1 MRNIIFKILLIASI
15 SFGSFHAIAADEKPQ
30 SEALNLDELLE
41 LVKAGKFA
49 ESEDATKRE
58 NKFSKEKNRQQTLLA
73 NAKIER
79 AKLEAIATTLETR
92 FEAND
97 AKLTLLEEQ
106 LKTRLGSLYETFGH
120 LQGVAS
126 DTEDY
131 FKTAITSGQFGK
143 EREIFLGDLAKKMG
157 EGVSVATIEEIERL
171 WYELS
176 RELVASGNVQ
186 RFSATVVDN
195 EGEAS
200 VEDVVRIGNFNAVA
214 EGRYLTYLS
223 KRGAFETLPKQP
235 GRYLDGTYDVFDED
249 SGFVQFAVDPTGPQG
264 GALLVNLISLPSFF
278 EQIQYGRI
286 TGYTIIVLFLIAI
299 GVFGWRFYALFTIN
313 GNVKKQAAGETADEN
328 PLSRIFD
335 VADKNKT
342 DTETLELKLSE
353 QILIERA
360 DIDQYIWVV
369 RLISVISPLLG
380 LFGTII
386 GMINTFQA
394 ITLFGTGD
402 PKTMAGGIS
411 EALVTTML
419 GLMCAIPTTFMAAA
433 LSNYSKGILAILE
446 EQSTGMVAVRSE
458 ETHAESS
465 V

>member
-1 MRNIIFKILLIASI
+1 MKNIILKILLFGALSLS
-15 SFGSFHAIAADEKPQ
+15 SFGLIAQEEKPQ
-30 SEALNLDELLE
+30 SQALSLDELLE
-41 LVKAGKFA
+41 LVKSGKFA
-49 ESEDATKRE
+49 ESEEATKRE
-58 NKFSKEKNRQQTLLA
+58 NRFNREKNRQQTLLA
-73 NAKIER
+73 NAKAER
-79 AKLEAIATTLETR
+79 AKLEAIATSLEAT
-92 FEAND
+92 FEANE
-97 AKLTLLEEQ
+97 AKLNLLEDQ

-143 EREIFLGDLAKKMG
+143 DREVFLGDLAKKMG
-157 EGVSVATIEEIERL
+157 EGVSVATIEEIEEL

-176 RELVASGNVQ
+176 RELVASGSVEK
-186 RFSATVVDN
+186 FKATVIDN
-195 EGEAS
+195 DGES
-200 VEDVVRIGNFNAVA
+200 TVEDVVRIGNFNAVA
-214 EGRYLTYLS
+214 EGKYLTYLS
-223 KRGAFETLPKQP
+223 KRGAYETLPRQP
-235 GRYLDGTYDVFDED
+235 GRYLDGTYDIFDED

-286 TGYTIIVLFLIAI
+286 TGYTIILLFLIAI

-313 GNVKKQAAGETADEN
+313 GAVKKQAAGESAAEN
-328 PLSRIFD
+328 PLSRIFA
-335 VADKNKT
+335 VADQNKT
-342 DTETLELKLSE
+342 DTETLELKLAE

-360 DIDQYIWVV
+360 EIDQYIWVV
-369 RLISVISPLLG
+369 RLIAVISPLLG

-419 GLMCAIPTTFMAAA
+419 GLMCAIPATFMAAA

-446 EQSTGMVAVRSE
+446 EQSTGMVAVRAE
-458 ETHAESS
+458 ETNTGGSL
-465 V
+465 

>member
-1 MRNIIFKILLIASI
+1 MKNIILKTLLFGALSFSSFGLIAQE
-15 SFGSFHAIAADEKPQ
+15 EKPQ
-30 SEALNLDELLE
+30 SQALSLDELLE
-41 LVKAGKFA
+41 LVKSGKFA
-49 ESEDATKRE
+49 ESEEATKRE
-58 NKFSKEKNRQQTLLA
+58 NRFNREKNRQQTLLA
-73 NAKIER
+73 NAKAER
-79 AKLEAIATTLETR
+79 AKLESIATSLEAT
-92 FEAND
+92 FEANE
-97 AKLTLLEEQ
+97 AKLNLLEDQ

-143 EREIFLGDLAKKMG
+143 DREVFLGDLAKKMG
-157 EGVSVATIEEIERL
+157 EGVSVATIEEIEEL

-176 RELVASGNVQ
+176 RELVASGTVEK
-186 RFSATVVDN
+186 FKATVIDN
-195 EGEAS
+195 DGES
-200 VEDVVRIGNFNAVA
+200 TIEDVVRIGNFNAVA
-214 EGRYLTYLS
+214 EGKYLTYLS
-223 KRGAFETLPKQP
+223 KRGAYETLPRQP
-235 GRYLDGTYDVFDED
+235 GRYLDGTYDIFDQD

-286 TGYTIIVLFLIAI
+286 TGYTIILLFLIAI

-313 GNVKKQAAGETADEN
+313 GAVKKQAAGESAAEN
-328 PLSRIFD
+328 PLSRIFA
-335 VADKNKT
+335 VADQNKT
-342 DTETLELKLSE
+342 DTETLELKLAE

-360 DIDQYIWVV
+360 EIDQYIWVV
-369 RLISVISPLLG
+369 RLIAVISPLLG

-419 GLMCAIPTTFMAAA
+419 GLMCAIPATFMAAA

-446 EQSTGMVAVRSE
+446 EQSTGMVAVRAE
-458 ETHAESS
+458 ETNTSGS
-465 V
+465 I

>member
-1 MRNIIFKILLIASI
+1 MKNIILKILLFGALSFS
-15 SFGSFHAIAADEKPQ
+15 SFGLIAQEEKPQ
-30 SEALNLDELLE
+30 SQALSLDELLE
-41 LVKAGKFA
+41 LVKSGKFA
-49 ESEDATKRE
+49 ESEEATKRE
-58 NKFSKEKNRQQTLLA
+58 NRFNREKNRQQTLLA
-73 NAKIER
+73 NAKAER
-79 AKLEAIATTLETR
+79 AKLEAIATSLEAT
-92 FEAND
+92 FEANE
-97 AKLTLLEEQ
+97 AKLNLLEDQ

-143 EREIFLGDLAKKMG
+143 NREVFLGDLAKKMG
-157 EGVSVATIEEIERL
+157 EGVSVATIEEIEEL

-176 RELVASGNVQ
+176 RELVASGNVEK
-186 RFSATVVDN
+186 FKATVIDN
-195 EGEAS
+195 DGES
-200 VEDVVRIGNFNAVA
+200 TVEDVVRIGNFNAVA
-214 EGRYLTYLS
+214 EGKYLTYLS
-223 KRGAFETLPKQP
+223 KRGAYETLPRQP
-235 GRYLDGTYDVFDED
+235 GRYLDGTYDIFDED

-286 TGYTIIVLFLIAI
+286 TGYTIILLFLIAI

-313 GNVKKQAAGETADEN
+313 GAVKKQAAGESAAEN
-328 PLSRIFD
+328 PLSRIFA
-335 VADKNKT
+335 VADQNKT
-342 DTETLELKLSE
+342 DTETLELKLAE

-360 DIDQYIWVV
+360 EIDQYIWVV
-369 RLISVISPLLG
+369 RLIAVISPLLG

-419 GLMCAIPTTFMAAA
+419 GLMCAIPATFMAAA

-446 EQSTGMVAVRSE
+446 EQSTGMVAVRAE
-458 ETHAESS
+458 ETNTSGS
-465 V
+465 L

>member
-1 MRNIIFKILLIASI
+1 MKNIILKILLFGALSFS
-15 SFGSFHAIAADEKPQ
+15 SFGLIAQEEKPQ
-30 SEALNLDELLE
+30 SQALSLDELLE
-41 LVKAGKFA
+41 LVKSGKFA
-49 ESEDATKRE
+49 ESEEATKRE
-58 NKFSKEKNRQQTLLA
+58 NRFNREKNRQQTLLA
-73 NAKIER
+73 NAKAER
-79 AKLEAIATTLETR
+79 AKLEAIATSLEAT
-92 FEAND
+92 FEANE
-97 AKLTLLEEQ
+97 AKLNLLEDQ

-143 EREIFLGDLAKKMG
+143 DREVFLGDLAKKMG
-157 EGVSVATIEEIERL
+157 EGVSVATIEEIEEL

-176 RELVASGNVQ
+176 RELVASGTVEK
-186 RFSATVVDN
+186 FKATVIDN
-195 EGEAS
+195 DGES
-200 VEDVVRIGNFNAVA
+200 TVEDVVRIGNFNAVA
-214 EGRYLTYLS
+214 EGKYLTYLS
-223 KRGAFETLPKQP
+223 KRGAYETLPRQP
-235 GRYLDGTYDVFDED
+235 GRYLDGTYDIFDED

-286 TGYTIIVLFLIAI
+286 TGYTIILLFLIAI

-313 GNVKKQAAGETADEN
+313 GAVKKQAAGESAAEN
-328 PLSRIFD
+328 PLSRIFA
-335 VADKNKT
+335 VADQNKT
-342 DTETLELKLSE
+342 DTETLELKLAE

-360 DIDQYIWVV
+360 EIDQYIWVV
-369 RLISVISPLLG
+369 RLIAVISPLLG

-419 GLMCAIPTTFMAAA
+419 GLMCAIPATFMAAA

-446 EQSTGMVAVRSE
+446 EQSTGMVAVRAE
-458 ETHAESS
+458 ETNTSGLL
-465 V
+465 

>member
-1 MRNIIFKILLIASI
+1 MKNIILKILLLGALSFS
-15 SFGSFHAIAADEKPQ
+15 SFGLIAQEEKPQ
-30 SEALNLDELLE
+30 SQALSLDELLE
-41 LVKAGKFA
+41 LVKSGKFA
-49 ESEDATKRE
+49 ESEEATKRE
-58 NKFSKEKNRQQTLLA
+58 NRFNREKNRQQTLLA
-73 NAKIER
+73 NAKAER
-79 AKLEAIATTLETR
+79 AKLEAIATSLEAT
-92 FEAND
+92 FEANE
-97 AKLTLLEEQ
+97 AKLNLLEDQ

-143 EREIFLGDLAKKMG
+143 DREIFLGELAKKMG
-157 EGVSVATIEEIERL
+157 EGVSVATIEEIEEL

-176 RELVASGNVQ
+176 RELVASGTVEK
-186 RFSATVVDN
+186 FKATVIDN
-195 EGEAS
+195 DGESS

-214 EGRYLTYLS
+214 EGKYLTYLS
-223 KRGAFETLPKQP
+223 KRGAYETLPRQP
-235 GRYLDGTYDVFDED
+235 GRYLDGTYDIFDED

-286 TGYTIIVLFLIAI
+286 TGYTIILLFLIAI
-299 GVFGWRFYALFTIN
+299 GVFAWRFYALFTIN
-313 GNVKKQAAGETADEN
+313 GAVKKQAAGESAAEN
-328 PLSRIFD
+328 PLSRIFA
-335 VADKNKT
+335 VADQNKT
-342 DTETLELKLSE
+342 DTETLELKLAE

-360 DIDQYIWVV
+360 EIDQYIWVV
-369 RLISVISPLLG
+369 RLIAVISPLLG

-419 GLMCAIPTTFMAAA
+419 GLMCAIPATFMAAA

-446 EQSTGMVAVRSE
+446 EQSTGMVAVRAE
-458 ETHAESS
+458 ETNTSGS
-465 V
+465 L

>member
-1 MRNIIFKILLIASI
+1 M
-15 SFGSFHAIAADEKPQ
+15 
-30 SEALNLDELLE
+30 E
-41 LVKAGKFA
+41 LVKSGKFA
-49 ESEDATKRE
+49 ESEEATKRE
-58 NKFSKEKNRQQTLLA
+58 NRFNREKNRQQTLLA
-73 NAKIER
+73 NAKAER
-79 AKLEAIATTLETR
+79 AKLEAIATSLEAT
-92 FEAND
+92 FEANE
-97 AKLTLLEEQ
+97 AKLNLLEDQ

-143 EREIFLGDLAKKMG
+143 DREVFLGDLAKKMG
-157 EGVSVATIEEIERL
+157 EGVSVATIEEIEEL

-176 RELVASGNVQ
+176 RELVASGSVEK
-186 RFSATVVDN
+186 FKATVIDN
-195 EGEAS
+195 DGES
-200 VEDVVRIGNFNAVA
+200 TVEDVVRIGNFNAVA
-214 EGRYLTYLS
+214 EGKYLTYLS
-223 KRGAFETLPKQP
+223 KRGAYETLPRQP
-235 GRYLDGTYDVFDED
+235 GRYLDGTYDIFDED

-286 TGYTIIVLFLIAI
+286 TGYTIILLFLIAI

-313 GNVKKQAAGETADEN
+313 GAVKKQAAGESAAEN
-328 PLSRIFD
+328 PLSRIFA
-335 VADKNKT
+335 VADQNKT
-342 DTETLELKLSE
+342 DTETLELKLAE

-360 DIDQYIWVV
+360 EIDQYIWVV
-369 RLISVISPLLG
+369 RLIAVISPLLG

-419 GLMCAIPTTFMAAA
+419 GLMCAIPATFMAAA

-446 EQSTGMVAVRSE
+446 EQSTGMVAVRAE
-458 ETHAESS
+458 ETNTSGS
-465 V
+465 L

>member
-1 MRNIIFKILLIASI
+1 MKNLFIKILLGAIL
-15 SFGSFHAIAADEKPQ
+15 SFSSFALVGQEEAPQ
-30 SEALNLDELLE
+30 SQALTLDELLE

-49 ESEDATKRE
+49 ENEEATKRE
-58 NKFSKEKNRQQTLLA
+58 NRFNKEKNRQQTLLA
-73 NAKIER
+73 NAKAER
-79 AKLEAIATTLETR
+79 AKLEAIATSLEAT

-97 AKLTLLEEQ
+97 AKLNLLEDQ

-143 EREIFLGDLAKKMG
+143 DREVFLKDLAKKMG
-157 EGVSVATIEEIERL
+157 EGVSVATIEEIEKL

-176 RELVASGNVQ
+176 RELVASGSVE
-186 RFSATVVDN
+186 RFEATVIDN
-195 EGEAS
+195 DGES
-200 VEDVVRIGNFNAVA
+200 SIEDVVRIGNFNAVA
-214 EGRYLTYLS
+214 EGQYLTYLS
-223 KRGAFETLPKQP
+223 KRGAYETLPKQP
-235 GRYLDGTYDVFDED
+235 GRYLDGTYDIFDED

-286 TGYTIIVLFLIAI
+286 TGYTIILLFLIAI

-313 GNVKKQAAGETADEN
+313 GNVKKQAAGESAGDN
-328 PLSRIFD
+328 PLSRIFS
-335 VADKNKT
+335 VADQNKT
-342 DTETLELKLSE
+342 DTETLELKLAE

-360 DIDQYIWVV
+360 EIDQYIWVV
-369 RLISVISPLLG
+369 RLIAVISPLLG

-419 GLMCAIPTTFMAAA
+419 GLMCAIPATFMAAA
-433 LSNYSKGILAILE
+433 LSNYSKGILAVLE
-446 EQSTGMVAVRSE
+446 EQSTGMVAARAE
-458 ETHAESS
+458 ETNSGEAL
-465 V
+465 

>member
-1 MRNIIFKILLIASI
+1 MKNLFIKILLGAILSFS
-15 SFGSFHAIAADEKPQ
+15 SFGLVGQEEAPQ
-30 SEALNLDELLE
+30 SQALTLDELLE

-49 ESEDATKRE
+49 ENEEATKRE
-58 NKFSKEKNRQQTLLA
+58 NRFNKEKNRQQTLLA
-73 NAKIER
+73 NAKAER
-79 AKLEAIATTLETR
+79 AKLEAIATSLEAT

-97 AKLTLLEEQ
+97 AKLNLLEDQ

-143 EREIFLGDLAKKMG
+143 DREVFLKDLAKKMG
-157 EGVSVATIEEIERL
+157 EGVSVATIEEIEQL

-176 RELVASGNVQ
+176 RELVASGSVE
-186 RFSATVVDN
+186 RFEATVIDN
-195 EGEAS
+195 DGES
-200 VEDVVRIGNFNAVA
+200 SIEDVVRIGNFNAVA
-214 EGRYLTYLS
+214 EGQYLTYLS
-223 KRGAFETLPKQP
+223 KRGAYETLPKQP
-235 GRYLDGTYDVFDED
+235 GRYLDGTYDIFDED

-286 TGYTIIVLFLIAI
+286 TGYTIILLFFIAI

-313 GNVKKQAAGETADEN
+313 GNVKKQAAGESAGDN
-328 PLSRIFD
+328 PLSRIFS
-335 VADKNKT
+335 VADQNKT
-342 DTETLELKLSE
+342 DTETLELKLAE

-360 DIDQYIWVV
+360 EIDQYIWVV
-369 RLISVISPLLG
+369 RLIAVISPLLG

-419 GLMCAIPTTFMAAA
+419 GLMCAIPATFMAAA
-433 LSNYSKGILAILE
+433 LSNYSKGILAVLE
-446 EQSTGMVAVRSE
+446 EQSTGMVAARAE
-458 ETHAESS
+458 ETNSGEAL
-465 V
+465 

>member
-1 MRNIIFKILLIASI
+1 MKNIFKIFLIISI
-15 SFGSFHAIAADEKPQ
+15 AFGSFYSVAQEDKPQ
-30 SEALNLDELLE
+30 SEALNLEELLD

-49 ESEDATKRE
+49 ESEEATKRE
-58 NKFSKEKNRQQTLLA
+58 NRFSKEKNRQQTLLA
-73 NAKIER
+73 NAKAER
-79 AKLEAIATTLETR
+79 AKLEAIATNLETR

-143 EREIFLGDLAKKMG
+143 EREKFLGGLAKKMG
-157 EGVSVATIEEIERL
+157 EGVSVATIEEIEQL

-186 RFSATVVDN
+186 RFSATVIDN
-195 EGEAS
+195 DGES
-200 VEDVVRIGNFNAVA
+200 SEQDVVRVGNFNAVA
-214 EGRYLTYLS
+214 EGQYLTYLS
-223 KRGAFETLPKQP
+223 KRGAYETLPKQP

-313 GNVKKQAAGETADEN
+313 GNVKKQAAGEAAGDN
-328 PLSRIFD
+328 PLSRIFA
-335 VADKNKT
+335 VADQNKT

-360 DIDQYIWVV
+360 EIDQYIWVV

-458 ETHAESS
+458 ETHSGSS
-465 V
+465 I

>member
-1 MRNIIFKILLIASI
+1 MKNIFKIFLIISI
-15 SFGSFHAIAADEKPQ
+15 AFGSFFSLAQEDKPQ
-30 SEALNLDELLE
+30 SEALNLEELLD

-49 ESEDATKRE
+49 ESEEATKRE
-58 NKFSKEKNRQQTLLA
+58 NRFSKEKNRQQTLLA
-73 NAKIER
+73 NAKAER
-79 AKLEAIATTLETR
+79 AKLEAIATNLETR

-143 EREIFLGDLAKKMG
+143 EREEFLGELAKKMG
-157 EGVSVATIEEIERL
+157 EGVSVATIEEIEQL

-186 RFSATVVDN
+186 RFSATVIDN
-195 EGEAS
+195 DGES
-200 VEDVVRIGNFNAVA
+200 SEQDVVRVGNFNAVA
-214 EGRYLTYLS
+214 EGQYLTYLS
-223 KRGAFETLPKQP
+223 KRGAYETLPKQP

-249 SGFVQFAVDPTGPQG
+249 SGFVQFALDPTGPQG

-313 GNVKKQAAGETADEN
+313 GNVKKQAAGEAAGDN
-328 PLSRIFD
+328 PLSRIFA
-335 VADKNKT
+335 VADQNKT

-360 DIDQYIWVV
+360 EIDQYIWVV

-446 EQSTGMVAVRSE
+446 EQSTGMVAIRSE
-458 ETHAESS
+458 ETHSGSS
-465 V
+465 I

>member
-1 MRNIIFKILLIASI
+1 MKNLFIKILLGAILSFS
-15 SFGSFHAIAADEKPQ
+15 SFGLVGQEEAPQ
-30 SEALNLDELLE
+30 SQALTLDELLE

-49 ESEDATKRE
+49 ENEEATKRE
-58 NKFSKEKNRQQTLLA
+58 NRFNKEKNRQQTLLA
-73 NAKIER
+73 NAKAER
-79 AKLEAIATTLETR
+79 AKLEAIATSLEAT

-97 AKLTLLEEQ
+97 AKLNLLEDQ

-143 EREIFLGDLAKKMG
+143 DREIFLKDLAKKMG
-157 EGVSVATIEEIERL
+157 EGVSVATIEEIEQL

-176 RELVASGNVQ
+176 RELVASGSVE
-186 RFSATVVDN
+186 RFEATVIDN
-195 EGEAS
+195 DGES
-200 VEDVVRIGNFNAVA
+200 SIEDVVRIGNFNAVA
-214 EGRYLTYLS
+214 EGQYLTYLS
-223 KRGAFETLPKQP
+223 KRGAYETLPKQP
-235 GRYLDGTYDVFDED
+235 GRYLDGTYDIFDED

-286 TGYTIIVLFLIAI
+286 TGYTIILLFFIAI

-313 GNVKKQAAGETADEN
+313 GNVKKQAAGESAGDN
-328 PLSRIFD
+328 PLSRIFS
-335 VADKNKT
+335 VADQNKT
-342 DTETLELKLSE
+342 DTETLELKLAE

-360 DIDQYIWVV
+360 EIDQYIWVV
-369 RLISVISPLLG
+369 RLIAVISPLLG

-419 GLMCAIPTTFMAAA
+419 GLMCAIPATFMAAA
-433 LSNYSKGILAILE
+433 LSNYSKGILAVLE
-446 EQSTGMVAVRSE
+446 EQSTGMVAARAE
-458 ETHAESS
+458 ETNSGEAL
-465 V
+465 